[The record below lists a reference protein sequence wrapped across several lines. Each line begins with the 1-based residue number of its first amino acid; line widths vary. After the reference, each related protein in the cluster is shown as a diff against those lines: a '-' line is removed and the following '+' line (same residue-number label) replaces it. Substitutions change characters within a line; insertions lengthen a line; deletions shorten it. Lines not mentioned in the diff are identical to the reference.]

1 MSKKT
6 AVATLMASFVAEP
19 GSSDIKPAITSI
31 DNEDD
36 NEETWDTLNITD
48 GINDVLR
55 VDTELIAKSGC
66 NESGS
71 ADDEAAARLD
81 KQPTFGVA
89 YKNER
94 TEEITYYSKKL
105 DHGFVF
111 VPLGKSQDIAGA
123 DEYYCSLCQPAERC
137 RVYVRN
143 GVFVAVDPAVGTT
156 PHTCVNFGK
165 GRRGRRT
172 GDTPS
177 CDIGCNV
184 KKMIVKMTP
193 FTRLAGGSVD
203 KQEEGAGSDHAQQ
216 PSIAAE
222 PDAQLPEV
230 VTLTEIIND
239 MQDTGAHNLVDPTAE
254 MNPAPPKKRKV
265 IVTVRVPKAEPVDY
279 DSDVEILDADVKP
292 PVNPCAYSDFLRWSS
307 PSRAS
312 TSRGTYTA
320 ASQPKRQVSMGF
332 GRAVPSTDDPSVVL
346 YHSTYHERTFKF
358 REVSAN
364 RDPVSGKHRRGYQ
377 CMGCEQMKKKHEL
390 GVSLPLVKVIDSA
403 FVDINPD
410 RPQENE
416 HLCVQDRWTTIT
428 A

>member
-19 GSSDIKPAITSI
+19 GSSDIKPAISSTE
-31 DNEDD
+31 NEDD
-36 NEETWDTLNITD
+36 NEETWETLNITD
-48 GINDVLR
+48 GVNNLLR
-55 VDTELIAKSGC
+55 VDTELIAKTGC
-66 NESGS
+66 DGS
-71 ADDEAAARLD
+71 KSPDDKAAARLD
-81 KQPTFGVA
+81 KEPTFGVA

-94 TEEITYYSKKL
+94 TEEITYYSEKL

-143 GVFVAVDPAVGTT
+143 GVFVVVDPAVGTT

-177 CDIGCNV
+177 CDIGCNL
-184 KKMIVKMTP
+184 KKMIVKMEP
-193 FTRLAGGSVD
+193 FTRRAGVSVD
-203 KQEEGAGSDHAQQ
+203 KQEEGAGSDRAQQ

-230 VTLTEIIND
+230 VVEIVDD
-239 MQDTGAHNLVDPTAE
+239 MQDTGTQNLTDPTAE

-265 IVTVRVPKAEPVDY
+265 TVTVRVPKGEPVDY

-292 PVNPCAYSDFLRWSS
+292 P
-307 PSRAS
+307 
-312 TSRGTYTA
+312 
-320 ASQPKRQVSMGF
+320 
-332 GRAVPSTDDPSVVL
+332 
-346 YHSTYHERTFKF
+346 
-358 REVSAN
+358 
-364 RDPVSGKHRRGYQ
+364 
-377 CMGCEQMKKKHEL
+377 
-390 GVSLPLVKVIDSA
+390 
-403 FVDINPD
+403 
-410 RPQENE
+410 
-416 HLCVQDRWTTIT
+416 
-428 A
+428 